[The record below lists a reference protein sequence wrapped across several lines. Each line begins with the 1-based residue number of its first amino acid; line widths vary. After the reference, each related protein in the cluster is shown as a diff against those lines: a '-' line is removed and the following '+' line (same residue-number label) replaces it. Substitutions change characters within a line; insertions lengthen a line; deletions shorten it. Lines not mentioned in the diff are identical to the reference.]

1 MRRCFRHR
9 PRGRW
14 RDRACAADDVHDRDG
29 LGRPDARSAPSER
42 HGDLPGPP
50 TRVRELVC
58 YDADLGLVPSLAASW
73 QRIDGRTWEFELRPG
88 VVFHD
93 GTPLRAADV
102 ARSLERLRDPAFA
115 APASFLLQMLETI
128 DAVGDDVVRLTTGE
142 PFAPLI
148 NHLAH
153 PAAAIVSAATLQ
165 GREGGE
171 AGALPGTGPY
181 HIERWDPATRLVLRR
196 FDEWWGSPDGPTSL
210 VFRPVPDPAV
220 PAIELEVGAADIA
233 FDLLAL
239 DAARL
244 ERRPSLRV
252 ESVETLL
259 THDVGFNTCKPPFD
273 DPRVRRAIGHGLDL
287 PGLVAAVYDGA
298 ATRARGPLPAG
309 TFGAVDDLEPRPYDA
324 DRARAALRDAGF
336 GDRLTASLFT
346 LPDPRMMAAAEIV
359 QAQLADIGIDVRIVT
374 SDAGAFLADTAAG
387 QHDLFILGWGTVTGD
402 ADYGLYAPFHSSQ
415 GGAGG
420 NRSFYANARVDVLLD
435 LARGSLHAHDRLAAY
450 HEAQRIIHDDAPWIY
465 LARPIDLTAYRS
477 EITGFAPQP
486 TMLHRLEA
494 LERR

>member
-1 MRRCFRHR
+1 MTRRLIVAIVSV
-9 PRGRW
+9 
-14 RDRACAADDVHDRDG
+14 ACAGA
-29 LGRPDARSAPSER
+29 SAIAHEVAGGTEPA
-42 HGDLPGPP
+42 PP
-50 TRVRELVC
+50 TTFTIATASDVLTLDPHQANDTATFRVLRHVYETLVS
-58 YDADLGLVPSLAASW
+58 YDADLGVVPSLAASW

-220 PAIELEVGAADIA
+220 RAIELEVGAADIA

-415 GGAGG
+415 GAPAGTG
-420 NRSFYANARVDVLLD
+420 RSTRTLVSMCSSTWRVARCMRTTGSPRTTRRNGSSTTTR
-435 LARGSLHAHDRLAAY
+435 RGSTWRDRS
-450 HEAQRIIHDDAPWIY
+450 
-465 LARPIDLTAYRS
+465 T
-477 EITGFAPQP
+477 
-486 TMLHRLEA
+486 
-494 LERR
+494 